1 MKGMF
6 LSGFYATRKQ
16 TYIYFIVA
24 IIAAGYFAVFNP
36 LMSSAMAG
44 VMLITPITDN
54 IKHEKD
60 SRWMYYVS
68 TLPVKRSDYIKS
80 YFAFYLILFGA
91 SLMIGLVV
99 TTIVTQSVMIGIMS
113 GLMSFG
119 IIGAYS
125 IIFPLTFKFGAENS
139 NVIMICASIL
149 LLISFVVFFFIY
161 GMVSG
166 ASALEFEKISTGGWL
181 VVIVYAVIG
190 IVITSVSYIS
200 SIKIFNKQEL

>member
-6 LSGFYATRKQ
+6 LSSFYATRKQ

-91 SLMIGLVV
+91 SLMIGLV
-99 TTIVTQSVMIGIMS
+99 VTQSVMIGIMS

-190 IVITSVSYIS
+190 IVITSVSYIL